1 MPKNKI
7 IQSEFDEDP
16 SRRSRFKSA
25 RRQAARRAKP
35 RTASRNSRGRE
46 RHISVRSEL
55 REQPDMRKVARAV
68 IQMALAQAEAEAK
81 AQAQAQ
87 PDQDEQAAN
96 D

>member
-1 MPKNKI
+1 MPKNKT
-7 IQSEFDEDP
+7 IQEEFDEDP
-16 SRRSRFKSA
+16 NRRSQFRSA

-35 RTASRNSRGRE
+35 RTASRNGRD
-46 RHISVRSEL
+46 RQISVRSEL

-68 IQMALAQAEAEAK
+68 IQMALARAEAEAK

-87 PDQDEQAAN
+87 PGQDEQAVN